1 MVFSRRP
8 SRDLNAASQTP
19 TTAADGLGFP
29 TTQSLLD
36 ALPSPKLKGD
46 GSASG
51 KKSVTG
57 HGWAPRHGGDEA
69 LLVAKALKARP
80 DLARRARGLA
90 ECPRLLLVLVGLP
103 ARGKSILA
111 DKLERFLNWRG
122 WKTGAFSAG
131 ACQREGRPLEG
142 EGSGGAAFFDSANVG
157 SSVARGKIANA
168 VLKEALSFLDTGGEI
183 AIFDSSNASKDRRA
197 MLSESVHA
205 HGEATG
211 RPIAIVFVES
221 ILTSPT
227 LLLANMKAKVRAS
240 PDFYALHEPAA
251 MESLKQRIVHYE
263 RDYESCSE
271 EEGPY
276 IKLFD
281 LSSKAHAPHPARA
294 SPHLLSA
301 HNPHPLC
308 SPTPSPGKVEAS
320 HIYGRVSSSV
330 LPYLLSI
337 TFVARP
343 VALVSVPDND
353 DTGNFAAALAA
364 WAEDHAG
371 PLQVISST
379 HPAAMAAAARVA
391 QAKEAQSP
399 SHGRKTAFACDEH
412 GERGWPA
419 SSCPRNAAC
428 HDMSTTCPVR
438 GGEQGLAS
446 VGPPIHFA
454 ELLPSSL
461 GSGDSPPTSFEER
474 AALGAGTS
482 PKDLVRR
489 LEPSAP
495 LLESLHASS
504 SAGAAA
510 LADDATSL
518 VELTPSD
525 KIYGFAESIVSL
537 ARRSGIVGAGSA

>member
-8 SRDLNAASQTP
+8 SRDLNAAIQTP

-131 ACQREGRPLEG
+131 ATRRKLEG

-168 VLKEALSFLDTGGEI
+168 VLKEALSFFDTGGEI

-281 LSSKAHAPHPARA
+281 LSSK
-294 SPHLLSA
+294 
-301 HNPHPLC
+301 
-308 SPTPSPGKVEAS
+308 VEAS

-412 GERGWPA
+412 G
-419 SSCPRNAAC
+419 
-428 HDMSTTCPVR
+428 

-489 LEPSAP
+489 LEPSVLELEKRLAPLLVVAHAAPCRALRAYLIGAP

>member
-1 MVFSRRP
+1 
-8 SRDLNAASQTP
+8 
-19 TTAADGLGFP
+19 
-29 TTQSLLD
+29 
-36 ALPSPKLKGD
+36 
-46 GSASG
+46 
-51 KKSVTG
+51 
-57 HGWAPRHGGDEA
+57 
-69 LLVAKALKARP
+69 
-80 DLARRARGLA
+80 
-90 ECPRLLLVLVGLP
+90 
-103 ARGKSILA
+103 
-111 DKLERFLNWRG
+111 
-122 WKTGAFSAG
+122 
-131 ACQREGRPLEG
+131 
-142 EGSGGAAFFDSANVG
+142 
-157 SSVARGKIANA
+157 VARGKIANA
-168 VLKEALSFLDTGGEI
+168 VLKEALSFFDTGGEI

-301 HNPHPLC
+301 HNPPPPC

-428 HDMSTTCPVR
+428 HDMSTTCPVG

-489 LEPSAP
+489 LEPSVLELEKRLAP
-495 LLESLHASS
+495 LLVVAHAAPCRALRAYLLGLLQPREPLRRAVQWP
-504 SAGAAA
+504 SARENRRAAA
-510 LADDATSL
+510 GVATRLLLGRSRRPRRRRHVARRAHAVRQDLWLCREHRVAGPPERHRGSRLRLSTHSGPNGTCRLREVVGALLAEHDT
-518 VELTPSD
+518 ELTQNH
-525 KIYGFAESIVSL
+525 
-537 ARRSGIVGAGSA
+537 SGRKGRVHR

>member
-1 MVFSRRP
+1 M
-8 SRDLNAASQTP
+8 
-19 TTAADGLGFP
+19 
-29 TTQSLLD
+29 
-36 ALPSPKLKGD
+36 
-46 GSASG
+46 
-51 KKSVTG
+51 
-57 HGWAPRHGGDEA
+57 
-69 LLVAKALKARP
+69 
-80 DLARRARGLA
+80 
-90 ECPRLLLVLVGLP
+90 
-103 ARGKSILA
+103 
-111 DKLERFLNWRG
+111 
-122 WKTGAFSAG
+122 
-131 ACQREGRPLEG
+131 
-142 EGSGGAAFFDSANVG
+142 
-157 SSVARGKIANA
+157 ARGKIANA
-168 VLKEALSFLDTGGEI
+168 VLKEALSFFDTGGEI

-428 HDMSTTCPVR
+428 HDMSTTCPVG

-489 LEPSAP
+489 LEPSVLELEKRLAPLLVVAHAAPCRALRAYLLGLLQPREPLRRAVQWPSARARIGAP